1 MEAPAPAAVPEKS
14 PIGLEIGAAILLC
27 VDVILTF
34 LVASSKH
41 LEGVELVTYSL
52 GPLLFLLV
60 ILGIARLM
68 GKAKTRRSRAF
79 IAFVFLVIVL
89 VSQLSHLSRQSERRQ
104 SSSIPTGTASF
115 AARAA

>member
-1 MEAPAPAAVPEKS
+1 METPAPAAVPEKS
-14 PIGLEIGAAILLC
+14 PIGLEIGAAVLLC

-52 GPLLFLLV
+52 GPLLFLFVL
-60 ILGIARLM
+60 LGIARLM

-89 VSQLSHLSRQSERRQ
+89 LSQLSHLSRQSERRQ
-104 SSSIPTGTASF
+104 SSSIPAGTASF
-115 AARAA
+115 AAWDA

>member
-14 PIGLEIGAAILLC
+14 PIALEIGAAILLC

-34 LVASSKH
+34 LIGSSKP
-41 LEGVELVTYSL
+41 LEGVELATYSL

-60 ILGIARLM
+60 ILGIARLI
-68 GKAKTRRSRAF
+68 GKAKTRRNRAF

-89 VSQLSHLSRQSERRQ
+89 ISQLSYLSRQSERRQ
-104 SSSIPTGTASF
+104 SSSVPAGTASF
-115 AARAA
+115 AAWAA

>member
-27 VDVILTF
+27 VDVTLGF
-34 LVASSKH
+34 LIGSSKQ
-41 LEGVELVTYSL
+41 LEGVELATYSL
-52 GPLLFLLV
+52 GSLLFLLV
-60 ILGIARLM
+60 ILGIARLI

-89 VSQLSHLSRQSERRQ
+89 ISQLSHLSRQSERRQ
-104 SSSIPTGTASF
+104 SSSIPAGTASF